1 MLSQK
6 AIIKKFLIFTGV
18 EKNVS
23 PRKWCVSKISSTDNM
38 EENYSSPIQKAWIIT
53 PIKELAEPLETVA
66 CKKMLNFHSEP
77 KEYINIESRSLSNY
91 IKHFYPLFNV
101 YK

>member
-1 MLSQK
+1 MLSHK

-23 PRKWCVSKISSTDNM
+23 PRKWCVSKISCSTDKM

-53 PIKELAEPLETVA
+53 PIKELAAPLKTVS
-66 CKKMLNFHSEP
+66 CKKMLNIHSEP
-77 KEYINIESRSLSNY
+77 KEYINIESRSLST
-91 IKHFYPLFNV
+91 
-101 YK
+101 